1 MTEAGTGGSGAS
13 RSRNAGRTSNARTRA
28 VPARRATPART
39 VARAQTVAPAST
51 SAQALAVTLREAG
64 IRTAPGAFLDMV
76 REALAGLRTKP
87 AVDPRSQFSEAEVAA
102 LERGGFD
109 LRPPGRAGQAV
120 LARTAA
126 EYVAMLDDAL
136 SVAQAA
142 KRLRVDQSRIRQLL
156 SNGSLY
162 GVKVRGEWRLP
173 TFQFTAR
180 GTVPGIQ
187 EPLRALPG
195 DLHPIAVLEWFRN
208 PDPDLEIEDDPVSPL
223 DWLRSGGD
231 PARVSAIAA
240 DL

>member
-1 MTEAGTGGSGAS
+1 MAEAGLPAS
-13 RSRNAGRTSNARTRA
+13 RTSKGTRTGRTSKARTGA
-28 VPARRATPART
+28 VPARRAVTAGIS
-39 VARAQTVAPAST
+39 AQPSV

-76 REALAGLRTKP
+76 REALAGLRTRP
-87 AVDPRSQFSEAEVAA
+87 GLDPRNQFSAAEVAA

-126 EYVAMLDDAL
+126 EYVAMLEDAL

-142 KRLRVDQSRIRQLL
+142 NRLRVDQSRIRQLL

-173 TFQFTAR
+173 TFQFTPQ

-187 EPLRALPG
+187 ESLRALPG

-208 PDPDLEIEDDPVSPL
+208 PDPDLEIEDEPVSPL